1 MSNFARIRRLEA
13 ELNEAIQYLRSLE
26 EIDDIPEGALEEAEF
41 TVSELTDKLTEAEL
55 SLLLESQITGW

>member
-26 EIDDIPEGALEEAEF
+26 EIDDLPEGALEEAEF